1 MGEKMSDFSSMKMNI
16 VMIWKGRIY
25 QVMFW
30 QIRQWTIWYFHVTII
45 FTIPETHHQ
54 ATTTTE
60 IFFSKTTYSC
70 FPLCHA
76 LVIKKKRR
84 ITLSL
89 SSLYDYAHHLSPTII
104 IKYEL
109 GLFNYHVELIRLD
122 HY

>member
-54 ATTTTE
+54 ATTSTKNLFQRQL
-60 IFFSKTTYSC
+60 IHVFS
-70 FPLCHA
+70 LHHA
-76 LVIKKKRR
+76 LVLKKNYS
-84 ITLSL
+84 TL
-89 SSLYDYAHHLSPTII
+89 
-104 IKYEL
+104 
-109 GLFNYHVELIRLD
+109 
-122 HY
+122 